1 MGCDI
6 HMMAKVQQDNGS
18 WKNAGEIDGNRN
30 YDLFAILANVRNG
43 HGFAGIKTGGGIR
56 PDQ

>member
-1 MGCDI
+1 
-6 HMMAKVQQDNGS
+6 MMAKVQQDNGS